1 VRFPTDARLY
11 DRARERLVKT
21 ARNQGLS
28 IKQSYER
35 VGRRLLMAQSR
46 YAHARQMKRARAC
59 TRKLR
64 TNLGRVI
71 REIERQ
77 QSQPQGLLGKL
88 LETAKRIH
96 TQERGDG
103 HKEVLPVLLWVRA

>member
-1 VRFPTDARLY
+1 MWTPRCRPKRCGFRRTPASN

-21 ARNQGLS
+21 ARKQGLS

-46 YAHARQMKRARAC
+46 YAHARQMKRAQAC

-64 TNLGRVI
+64 TNLGLLI

-77 QSQPQGLLGKL
+77 Q
-88 LETAKRIH
+88 
-96 TQERGDG
+96 
-103 HKEVLPVLLWVRA
+103 